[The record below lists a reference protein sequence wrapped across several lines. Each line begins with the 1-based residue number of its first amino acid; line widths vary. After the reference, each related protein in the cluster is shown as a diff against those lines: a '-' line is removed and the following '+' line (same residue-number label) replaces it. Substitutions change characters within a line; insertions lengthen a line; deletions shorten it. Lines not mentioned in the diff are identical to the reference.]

1 MAKYNM
7 LPSERETHI
16 TWSAEDKTA
25 HIFTADPIYIRKL
38 DKMVQQHPDQYK
50 LIKEEDWLG
59 NRCCFYHV
67 PAKYISFRGPITR
80 TLTEDQKAAARER
93 LQKMHAARK
102 QNH

>member
-50 LIKEEDWLG
+50 LVKEEDWLG

-67 PAKYISFRGPITR
+67 PAKYISFRGPRPLSEEQRAIAT
-80 TLTEDQKAAARER
+80 ER
-93 LQKMHAARK
+93 LKKIAAGRK
-102 QNH
+102 KN